1 MLDVEVPDY
10 RAALAQLS
18 SSGDWAGVTRVVEA
32 LSRYWYSRYL
42 GWEGRS
48 WLDEIPI
55 EHLED
60 PDRARYS
67 RVSGF
72 LAWAVHDYDEA
83 DRHYTELLEIGRRN
97 HNNRI
102 TADALYG
109 RGLIHQKRR
118 FENGAVMLEEAA
130 SLYREIG
137 DCRLELGQCLLFR
150 GLDEALNGDALHGER
165 LLGEAAALLE
175 DVGHLRQVSK
185 AERWRAHSAWR
196 RGDAQTAQDHADR
209 SERLAR
215 SVGDPIALAGALVE
229 EANIEITWGDP
240 HAAARYLAEAMEPIP
255 VDDEVDISQ
264 VLISVAGLALAIG
277 DPGLAAGLISKV
289 EDVYEGYG
297 WLPLDASPTGREL
310 MAKVEGIR
318 ATTTDPI
325 ADAIRFLRSVASEP
339 SL

>member
-1 MLDVEVPDY
+1 
-10 RAALAQLS
+10 
-18 SSGDWAGVTRVVEA
+18 
-32 LSRYWYSRYL
+32 
-42 GWEGRS
+42 
-48 WLDEIPI
+48 
-55 EHLED
+55 
-60 PDRARYS
+60 
-67 RVSGF
+67 
-72 LAWAVHDYDEA
+72 
-83 DRHYTELLEIGRRN
+83 
-97 HNNRI
+97 
-102 TADALYG
+102 
-109 RGLIHQKRR
+109 
-118 FENGAVMLEEAA
+118 
-130 SLYREIG
+130 
-137 DCRLELGQCLLFR
+137 
-150 GLDEALNGDALHGER
+150 
-165 LLGEAAALLE
+165 
-175 DVGHLRQVSK
+175 
-185 AERWRAHSAWR
+185 
-196 RGDAQTAQDHADR
+196 
-209 SERLAR
+209 
-215 SVGDPIALAGALVE
+215 VGDPIALAGALVE